1 MRNNLIRLR
10 KEAGLSQE
18 ELADKLAVSRQAVSK
33 WERGEALPDT
43 DNLIR
48 LAKLYNVSID
58 EIVGY
63 TPDKSNFAD
72 NEESGNKEE
81 SADKRN
87 SADKSN
93 SADGAN
99 ETNDTNDSGGTDGAN
114 GTDDSGDTNG
124 SGGSDGTNDS
134 GSSGDEFF
142 TQNGRKDFYTKDGKR
157 IRFESDGHRKSIFIT
172 DDDDDDDTDGGDYP
186 RKKTGIRDVL
196 ESVYII
202 LCIAAFFVWGAVFNG
217 WEIAWT
223 LFITVPIFTSIIS
236 CVRKRRVGKFNFPCF
251 VTFVYLLFGMIFDIW
266 HPLWIIFLLIPAFYP
281 IARVIDSHIKYG
293 NNDKK

>member
-1 MRNNLIRLR
+1 MIKKLAQERNMHNNLIRLR

-63 TPDKSNFAD
+63 TPEK
-72 NEESGNKEE
+72 G
-81 SADKRN
+81 N
-87 SADKSN
+87 SADN
-93 SADGAN
+93 GNFNDNGNFTDAD
-99 ETNDTNDSGGTDGAN
+99 DTNNA
-114 GTDDSGDTNG
+114 
-124 SGGSDGTNDS
+124 SDGGNA
-134 GSSGDEFF
+134 DEENEDDEYF
-142 TQNGRKDFYTKDGKR
+142 TQDGETKKYYSKTKGGKH
-157 IRFESDGHRKSIFIT
+157 IRFETDGKQKRIVISDDDDEDD
-172 DDDDDDDTDGGDYP
+172 DDDDDDDTDSDDYP
-186 RKKTGIRDVL
+186 RRRTGLCDVL
-196 ESVYII
+196 DGVYII
-202 LCIAAFFVWGAVFNG
+202 LCVAAFFVWGAVFNG

-223 LFITVPIFTSIIS
+223 LFITIPIFTSIVS

-251 VTFVYLLFGMIFDIW
+251 VAFVYLLFGMIFNIW

-281 IARVIDSHIKYG
+281 IARVIDSRIKYG
-293 NNDKK
+293 NKDKK

>member
-1 MRNNLIRLR
+1 MQNNLIRLR

-63 TPDKSNFAD
+63 TPEK
-72 NEESGNKEE
+72 G
-81 SADKRN
+81 N
-87 SADKSN
+87 SADNGNFSDN
-93 SADGAN
+93 GNFNDNADDMNNA
-99 ETNDTNDSGGTDGAN
+99 
-114 GTDDSGDTNG
+114 
-124 SGGSDGTNDS
+124 SDGGNA
-134 GSSGDEFF
+134 DEENEDGEYF
-142 TQNGRKDFYTKDGKR
+142 TQDGETKKYYSKTKSGKH
-157 IRFESDGHRKSIFIT
+157 IRFETDGKQKRIVISDDDDE
-172 DDDDDDDTDGGDYP
+172 DDDDDDDDDDADSDDYP
-186 RKKTGIRDVL
+186 RRRTGLCDVL
-196 ESVYII
+196 DGVYII
-202 LCIAAFFVWGAVFNG
+202 LCVAAFFVWGAVFNG

-223 LFITVPIFTSIIS
+223 LFITIPIFTSIVS

-251 VTFVYLLFGMIFDIW
+251 VAFVYLLFGMIFNIW

-281 IARVIDSHIKYG
+281 IARVIDSRIKYG
-293 NNDKK
+293 NKDKK